1 LSAATFEATFASR
14 PDELPDEFAGELLLA
29 HAAVTTSSAATA
41 AARPG
46 DAFTNAPRRTPAS
59 SYSSIQ
65 WTEDEGFESHGGP
78 KRRPGRVAAAMW
90 SGSRSRLTTS
100 ATVRFAEAACSTT
113 YSETRPFSSFA
124 AAAGRRVVGRRLWES
139 EPVFLSAQEAGP

>member
-1 LSAATFEATFASR
+1 MFSLSELGTSGMMKTRFPRSLLTSTGGPGAVQAGIALSAATFEATFASR
-14 PDELPDEFAGELLLA
+14 PDELPDEFAVGLLLA

-59 SYSSIQ
+59 SYNSIQ

-78 KRRPGRVAAAMW
+78 KRRPGRVAAAM
-90 SGSRSRLTTS
+90 L
-100 ATVRFAEAACSTT
+100 
-113 YSETRPFSSFA
+113 
-124 AAAGRRVVGRRLWES
+124 AGV
-139 EPVFLSAQEAGP
+139 QE